1 MRACTEYRRAGSHE
15 IVGSPM
21 HTDPIC
27 GSPARGINEIFFL
40 PLDIDR
46 NYDVAYLVV
55 SLNLTSHT
63 VHASM
68 NHINFDAFGNSHIIE
83 KLTPFRLEI
92 TEGMP
97 F

>member
-1 MRACTEYRRAGSHE
+1 
-15 IVGSPM
+15 M

-27 GSPARGINEIFFL
+27 NSPARGISETFFL

-46 NYDVAYLVV
+46 DYQVWYLVI
-55 SLNLTSHT
+55 SLNLITSVIT
-63 VHASM
+63 VST
-68 NHINFDAFGNSHIIE
+68 NHSNFDAFENSHIIE